1 MKTYSIPRFP
11 QYIIKLKKLFRK
23 AYKTKSKS
31 CKWQYREE
39 REIKQTVKDKK
50 AGYWLVSN
58 NKRKFVSC
66 DKLRKIVK
74 EIK

>member
-1 MKTYSIPRFP
+1 
-11 QYIIKLKKLFRK
+11 LFRK
-23 AYKTKSKS
+23 AYKTKSSS

-39 REIKQTVKDKK
+39 REIMQTVKDKK

-58 NKRKFVSC
+58 KKRKFVSC

>member
-23 AYKTKSKS
+23 SYKTKSKS

-39 REIKQTVKDKK
+39 REVKQTVKDKK

-66 DKLRKIVK
+66 DNLRKIVK

>member
-1 MKTYSIPRFP
+1 MKSYTITRFP

-23 AYKTKSKS
+23 AYKTKSS
-31 CKWQYREE
+31 YCKWQYREE

-66 DKLRKIVK
+66 DNLRKIVK

>member
-1 MKTYSIPRFP
+1 MKSYTIARFP
-11 QYIIKLKKLFRK
+11 QYVIKQRKLFRK
-23 AYKTKSKS
+23 AHKTKSKS

-39 REIKQTVKDKK
+39 REVKQTVKDKK

-66 DKLRKIVK
+66 DNLRKIVK